1 MNLLLIKCQ
10 LQFNI
15 YTNYI
20 YVYLIGYLC
29 IQIIYNR
36 YINKFNY
43 SILYPCKRAK
53 CKFTNITTMQKHI
66 KKRIEI

>member
-20 YVYLIGYLC
+20 YVYL
-29 IQIIYNR
+29 NR
-36 YINKFNY
+36 YTNKFNY
-43 SILYPCKRAK
+43 SILYPCKWAK

-66 KKRIEI
+66 KKIIEI